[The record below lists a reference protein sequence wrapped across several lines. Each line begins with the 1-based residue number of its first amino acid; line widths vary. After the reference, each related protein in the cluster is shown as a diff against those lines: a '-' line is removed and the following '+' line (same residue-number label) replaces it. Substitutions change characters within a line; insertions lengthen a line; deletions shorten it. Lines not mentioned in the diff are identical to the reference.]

1 MRNYKKII
9 QLVGLLAVVS
19 AILIIV
25 AAWQARAPES
35 LEVNFFNVGHGDAIF
50 IRTPND
56 QRILID
62 GGLGSQVIQKLG
74 QCLPFFDRRID
85 IVILTHPHPDHI
97 TGLISVIKRYQV
109 GKIFYTD
116 VKTQEELFTIF
127 KNEALA
133 KNIPLVKVDKITSQ
147 ILNGEVVLNFL
158 YPDHDLNQEIIEEKD
173 INNTSIVFKLS
184 YKKSSFLFVGDAGEE
199 EERGLI
205 SSGQSL
211 KADILKIGHHGS
223 NTSSS
228 QEFIQTVLPQ
238 FAVITC
244 GENYNLSHPSLRV
257 IRRLERVKAKIY
269 RTDQE
274 GDIKI
279 LTSGDGQ
286 YQIESSR

>member
-9 QLVGLLAVVS
+9 QLVSLLAVVS

-35 LEVNFFNVGHGDAIF
+35 LEVNFFDVGHGDAIF

-74 QCLPFFDRRID
+74 QRLPFFDRRID
-85 IVILTHPHPDHI
+85 TVILTHPHPDHI
-97 TGLISVIKRYQV
+97 TGLISVIKRYQI

-116 VKTQEELFTIF
+116 VKTQEELFSIF

-133 KNIPLVKVDKITSQ
+133 KNIPLVRVDKITNQ
-147 ILNGEVVLNFL
+147 ALAGEVVLNFL
-158 YPDHDLNQEIIEEKD
+158 YPDHDLSQEIIDEND
-173 INNTSIVFKLS
+173 INNTSIVFKLV
-184 YKKSSFLFVGDAGEE
+184 YKESSFLFVGDAEEKEE
-199 EERGLI
+199 EILEN
-205 SSGQSL
+205 SGQDLHADVL
-211 KADILKIGHHGS
+211 KVGHHGS
-223 NTSSS
+223 NTSSG
-228 QEFIQTVLPQ
+228 QKFIDEVLPKI
-238 FAVITC
+238 AAITC

-269 RTDQE
+269 RTDQA

-279 LTSGDGQ
+279 LTSGNGQ
-286 YQIESSR
+286 YQTETD

>member
-9 QLVGLLAVVS
+9 QLVSLLAVVS

-62 GGLGSQVIQKLG
+62 GGLGNQVIQKLG
-74 QCLPFFDRRID
+74 QRLPFFDRRID
-85 IVILTHPHPDHI
+85 MIILTHPHPDHI

-116 VKTQEELFTIF
+116 VKTQEELFSIF

-211 KADILKIGHHGS
+211 KADVLKIGHHGS

-279 LTSGDGQ
+279 LTLGDGK
-286 YQIESSR
+286 YQIKTD

>member
-9 QLVGLLAVVS
+9 QLVSLLAVVS

-74 QCLPFFDRRID
+74 QHLPFFDRRID
-85 IVILTHPHPDHI
+85 IVVLTHPHPDHI

-133 KNIPLVKVDKITSQ
+133 KNVPLVKVDKITSQ
-147 ILNGEVVLNFL
+147 TLNGEVVLNFL

-173 INNTSIVFKLS
+173 INNTSIVFKLI

-199 EERGLI
+199 EEKGLI
-205 SSGQSL
+205 VSGQNL
-211 KADILKIGHHGS
+211 KAEVLKIGHHGS

-228 QEFIQTVLPQ
+228 QEFIQAVSPQ

-257 IRRLERVKAKIY
+257 IRRLERVRAKIY
-269 RTDQE
+269 RTDQA

-279 LTSGDGQ
+279 LTSGDGK
-286 YQIESSR
+286 YQIKTD

>member
-9 QLVGLLAVVS
+9 QLVSLLAVVS

-25 AAWQARAPES
+25 AAWQARAQES
-35 LEVNFFNVGHGDAIF
+35 LEINFFNVGHGDAIF

-62 GGLGSQVIQKLG
+62 GGLGNQVIQKLG
-74 QCLPFFDRRID
+74 QRLPFFDRRID
-85 IVILTHPHPDHI
+85 VVILTHPHPDHI
-97 TGLISVIKRYQV
+97 TGLISVIKRYQI
-109 GKIFYTD
+109 GKIFYTN

-127 KNEALA
+127 KNESLA
-133 KNIPLVKVDKITSQ
+133 KNIPLIKVDKITSQ
-147 ILNGEVVLNFL
+147 DLVGEVVLNFL

-173 INNTSIVFKLS
+173 INNTSIVFKLI

-199 EERGLI
+199 EEKGLI
-205 SSGQSL
+205 ASGQNL
-211 KADILKIGHHGS
+211 KADVLKIGHHGS

-228 QEFIQTVLPQ
+228 QEFTQAVSPQ

-257 IRRLERVKAKIY
+257 IRRLERVGAKIY
-269 RTDQE
+269 RTDQA

-279 LTSGDGQ
+279 STSGNGQ
-286 YQIESSR
+286 YRIKTD